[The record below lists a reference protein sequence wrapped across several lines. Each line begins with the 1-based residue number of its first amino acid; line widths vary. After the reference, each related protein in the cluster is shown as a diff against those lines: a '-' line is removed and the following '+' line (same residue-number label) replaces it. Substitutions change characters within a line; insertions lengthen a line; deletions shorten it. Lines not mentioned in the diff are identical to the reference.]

1 MTWDELLAR
10 LAMIWK
16 PLMAGAALLAAAA
29 STAGVWFHFREPPRE
44 MLLPGTVETQEVR
57 LSSRVGGRVAKL
69 LVSESQMVE
78 PGQTIV
84 ELEMPELDAQ
94 RGQLVAQRDAA
105 EAGLARL
112 EHGARAE
119 EKGAAKAAGRSAAA
133 RARRTTYRGW
143 A

>member
-16 PLMAGAALLAAAA
+16 PLVAGGVAILVAAA
-29 STAGVWFHFREPPRE
+29 STAGVWFHFHEQPKE

-57 LSSRVGGRVAKL
+57 LSSRVGGRVAKV
-69 LVSESQMVE
+69 LVSESQIAE

-94 RGQLVAQRDAA
+94 RGQLVAQKEAA
-105 EAGLARL
+105 AAVLMRL
-112 EHGARAE
+112 ENGA
-119 EKGAAKAAGRSAAA
+119 
-133 RARRTTYRGW
+133 
-143 A
+143 